1 MGRKVTDGQAVDVV
15 VPASTLVEK
24 GEMYR
29 MDNFTGFSADEI
41 TETEVDRAVALVVNQ
56 EIWRC
61 KVPAGTCGTR
71 GGYVKW
77 SAGTG
82 FKDAATDLADEAS
95 VLVKT
100 AASVAKV
107 ETVRNSDGYAS
118 LKLVIT

>member
-1 MGRKVTDGQAVDVV
+1 MGRKVTDGQAIDVV
-15 VPASTLVEK
+15 APGSTLVEK

-29 MDNFTGFSADEI
+29 IDNFTGFSADEI
-41 TETEVDRAVALVVNQ
+41 TETEVDRAFALVVNQ

-82 FKDAATDLADEAS
+82 FKDAATDLADETS